1 MSSFEPGF
9 GCSKGWPVA
18 GRIADAHERER
29 IVVSGRVLSTRCV
42 RHGSGPAYRCELDD
56 GSGTLGL
63 LFLGRTGVPGFVV
76 GGRCTV
82 AGTVQRDAQGLV
94 IWNPWYQL
102 EACDSQWPRGDNMGG
117 RPWRR
122 RDDGR
127 HNPTR
132 G

>member
-9 GCSKGWPVA
+9 ACSSGRPVA
-18 GRIADAHERER
+18 RRIVEARERER
-29 IVVSGRVLSTRCV
+29 IVVAGRILSTRCV
-42 RHGSGPAYRCELDD
+42 RLGSGPAFRCELDD

-76 GGRCTV
+76 GGRCTI
-82 AGTVQRDAQGLV
+82 AGRVQRDALGLV
-94 IWNPWYQL
+94 IWNPWYRL
-102 EACDSQWPRGDNMGG
+102 EACDSRWPRGENVGDG
-117 RPWRR
+117 PWRGR
-122 RDDGR
+122 GDGR